1 MYFRTSPAS
10 TANGAGEAPYAS
22 FFIEFQNICNSSSSN
37 NICTSQSSSNI
48 VLHKIPLIFVFH
60 RVPFIVAYF
69 FQISNKSTIWE
80 RSALVARR
88 NLVLIGST
96 QSRSNWFSKFRSS
109 SAWNLPTNYRKEHS
123 TSSARHPFPASKH
136 VRPSTYAA
144 SNQPHKSLGI
154 KVILS
159 QIIWPSQQGLIQTI
173 TISSSSS

>member
-1 MYFRTSPAS
+1 M
-10 TANGAGEAPYAS
+10 NGAGEAPYAS

-80 RSALVARR
+80 RSALVARC
-88 NLVLIGST
+88 NLVLIGSP

-109 SAWNLPTNYRKEHS
+109 SAWNLLTNYRREHS
-123 TSSARHPFPASKH
+123 TSSARHPSAKSYGLVSRGSFQLS
-136 VRPSTYAA
+136 PSHHHHHDHCDP
-144 SNQPHKSLGI
+144 Q
-154 KVILS
+154 
-159 QIIWPSQQGLIQTI
+159 
-173 TISSSSS
+173 SSSSHY

>member
-10 TANGAGEAPYAS
+10 TVNGAGEAPYAS

-80 RSALVARR
+80 RSALVARC
-88 NLVLIGST
+88 NLVLIGSP

-109 SAWNLPTNYRKEHS
+109 SAWNLLTNYRREHS
-123 TSSARHPFPASKH
+123 TSSARHPSLPANM
-136 VRPSTYAA
+136 ST
-144 SNQPHKSLGI
+144 SIHTQP
-154 KVILS
+154 
-159 QIIWPSQQGLIQTI
+159 
-173 TISSSSS
+173 